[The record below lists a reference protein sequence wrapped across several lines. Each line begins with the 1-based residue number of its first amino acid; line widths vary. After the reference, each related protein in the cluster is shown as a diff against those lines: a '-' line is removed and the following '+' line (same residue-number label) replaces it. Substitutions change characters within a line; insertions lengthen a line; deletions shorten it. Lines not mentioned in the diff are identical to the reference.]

1 MRIRG
6 AAIRRARG
14 FTLMELMITVVIL
27 AILASIAIPSY
38 LAYVERGKRAAARS
52 ALLAAASFLERNFT
66 TNGCYN
72 YATVADCQAQSG
84 TALALPGALARAPAD
99 GRASYILTVG
109 YAGSTTGQAF
119 TLTATPCGGVSAGG
133 DTCPAG
139 SDPFTDG
146 KCGALTL
153 NQAGVRGRSGS
164 EDLSTCWQ
172 R

>member
-1 MRIRG
+1 MRVRG
-6 AAIRRARG
+6 AAIRRASG

-38 LAYVERGKRAAARS
+38 VAYVERGKRAAARS

-72 YATVADCQAQSG
+72 YVTVADCQAQSG
-84 TALALPGALARAPAD
+84 TALTLPGALAPAE

-119 TLTATPCGGVSAGG
+119 TLTATPCGSAG
-133 DTCPAG
+133 TCPAG

-153 NQAGVRGRSGS
+153 TQAGVRGRSGS
-164 EDLSTCWQ
+164 EDLSVCWQ